1 MNHFY
6 SYELSKARVADRHNE
21 AQRNAL
27 ASTARRARRARRAR
41 PDRSRH
47 PVLAVPF
54 GRRVLA
60 MLGAR
65 ST

>member
-1 MNHFY
+1 MNHVN
-6 SYELSKARVADRHNE
+6 SYELSKARVADRHDQ

-27 ASTARRARRARRAR
+27 ACTTRRPRRAR
-41 PDRSRH
+41 PDRSRR
-47 PVLAVPF
+47 PVLAVPIR
-54 GRRVLA
+54 RRVLA

>member
-1 MNHFY
+1 MYHSNN
-6 SYELSKARVADRHNE
+6 SYELAKARAADRHDQ
-21 AQRNAL
+21 ARRNAL
-27 ASTARRARRARRAR
+27 ARAARPARRAR

-54 GRRVLA
+54 GRWVLA

>member
-1 MNHFY
+1 MNHVN
-6 SYELSKARVADRHNE
+6 SYELSKARVADRHDQ

-27 ASTARRARRARRAR
+27 ACTTRRPRRAR
-41 PDRSRH
+41 PDRSRR

-60 MLGAR
+60 MLGVR
-65 ST
+65 SA

>member
-1 MNHFY
+1 MYHSNN
-6 SYELSKARVADRHNE
+6 SYELAKARVADRHNQ

-27 ASTARRARRARRAR
+27 AGATRRARRAR

-65 ST
+65 IT